1 MKKMLFT
8 LAFAAISCTTLFA
21 QNMPEP
27 QKKQRKPITI
37 EKQVNR
43 MANQLMLDDATAAKF
58 APLYKEYLESLQG
71 CCAQNC
77 CKKAAACPKSNAT
90 LTDKEIEA
98 RIEKRFEMQ
107 QQRLDIQKKYFDKFK
122 KILNAKQLEK
132 VFAPRPKM
140 AKKMICPKAPKGDP
154 MGKYCP
160 QGGPAIKESTI
171 KK

>member
-77 CKKAAACPKSNAT
+77 CKKATACPKSNTT

-107 QQRLDIQKKYFDKFK
+107 QQRLDIQKKYYDKFK

>member
-27 QKKQRKPITI
+27 QKKQCKPITI

-43 MANQLMLDDATAAKF
+43 MANQLMLDDATTAKF
-58 APLYKEYLESLQG
+58 APLYKEYLENLQG
-71 CCAQNC
+71 CCAQSCYKNT
-77 CKKAAACPKSNAT
+77 ATCPKSNAT

-107 QQRLDIQKKYFDKFK
+107 QQRLDIQKKYYDKFK

>member
-27 QKKQRKPITI
+27 QKKQRKPVTI

-77 CKKAAACPKSNAT
+77 CKKATACPKSNAT

-107 QQRLDIQKKYFDKFK
+107 QQRLDIQKKYYDKFK

>member
-71 CCAQNC
+71 CCAQSC
-77 CKKAAACPKSNAT
+77 CKNTAACPKSNAT

-160 QGGPAIKESTI
+160 QGGPVVKDFQI

>member
-27 QKKQRKPITI
+27 QKKQRKPVTI

-58 APLYKEYLESLQG
+58 APLYKEYLENLQG
-71 CCAQNC
+71 YCAQNC

-107 QQRLDIQKKYFDKFK
+107 QQRLDIQKKYYDKFK

>member
-27 QKKQRKPITI
+27 QKKQRKPVTI

-58 APLYKEYLESLQG
+58 APLYKEYLESLKS
-71 CCAQNC
+71 CCGQSC
-77 CKKAAACPKSNAT
+77 CKKAAACPKENAT
-90 LTDKEIEA
+90 PTDKEIEA

-107 QQRLDIQKKYFDKFK
+107 QQRLDIQKKYYDKFK

-132 VFAPRPKM
+132 VFAPKHKM

-160 QGGPAIKESTI
+160 QGGPVVKDFQI

>member
-27 QKKQRKPITI
+27 QKRQRKPVTI
-37 EKQVNR
+37 EMKADR

-58 APLYKEYLESLQG
+58 TTLYKEYLESLQA
-71 CCAQNC
+71 CCEQSC
-77 CKKAAACPKSNAT
+77 CKAATCPKENTT

-107 QQRLDIQKKYFDKFK
+107 QQRLDIQKKYYDKFK

-132 VFAPRPKM
+132 VFAPKHKM

-160 QGGPAIKESTI
+160 QGGPVVKDFQI